1 VLGKLAIVKNLYCK
15 DLDTLIERQEG
26 KLTLQVIVNNHLHP
40 TPGNAEPSQL
50 IQYVSNSMVVLFSR
64 DPSKV
69 PRAPKTAVH
78 KNHPKNILSKEK
90 QVHGIVLALP
100 KPNIAI
106 KTTKQ

>member
-1 VLGKLAIVKNLYCK
+1 MLGKLAIVKNLYCK
-15 DLDTLIERQEG
+15 DLDTLIEHQEG

-40 TPGNAEPSQL
+40 NVEPSQL